1 MVAKMGESFDPLV
14 MAAEASKATYE
25 DQVCMVSTLR
35 ATNADLR
42 NSNLVDVR
50 NFNYFYLFSLIFIV
64 PNF

>member
-1 MVAKMGESFDPLV
+1 MVAKMGESFDALV

-25 DQVCMVSTLR
+25 DQARMVSTLR

-42 NSNLVDVR
+42 NSNLVDGR
-50 NFNYFYLFSLIFIV
+50 NLNCFYLFSLIFIV